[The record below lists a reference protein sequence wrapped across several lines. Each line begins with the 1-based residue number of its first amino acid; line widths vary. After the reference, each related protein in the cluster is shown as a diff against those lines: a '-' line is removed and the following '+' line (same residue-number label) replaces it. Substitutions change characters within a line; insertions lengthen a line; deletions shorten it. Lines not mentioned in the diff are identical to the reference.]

1 MTMVLFGRFH
11 LVRVILALLFV
22 LLFIAILNNYNTG
35 DVIKISSK
43 SIQSLSFTWSE
54 LESLSKVNE
63 TCPICFGR
71 DACQELQSDIEKG
84 VLQISREAQTLP
96 ELDQIIHPI
105 YRHGKLRFWMK
116 SQPTSPSLLQ
126 GFENYICAKSG
137 KKRGI

>member
-54 LESLSKVNE
+54 LESLSKVCKIFLI
-63 TCPICFGR
+63 TYLIVV
-71 DACQELQSDIEKG
+71 I
-84 VLQISREAQTLP
+84 
-96 ELDQIIHPI
+96 
-105 YRHGKLRFWMK
+105 KL
-116 SQPTSPSLLQ
+116 
-126 GFENYICAKSG
+126 
-137 KKRGI
+137 